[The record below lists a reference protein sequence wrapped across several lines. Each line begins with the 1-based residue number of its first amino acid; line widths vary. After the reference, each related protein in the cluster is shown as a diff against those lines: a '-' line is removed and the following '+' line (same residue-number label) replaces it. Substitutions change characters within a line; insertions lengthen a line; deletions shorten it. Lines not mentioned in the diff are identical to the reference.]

1 MKRIFYSLLGLFVV
15 TAFTLLSL
23 SIATKY
29 KFGNLFIFAIL
40 VAAGLLLGDVIKD
53 FVEGN

>member
-1 MKRIFYSLLGLFVV
+1 MKRIFYSLLGLFAV

-29 KFGNLFIFAIL
+29 EFGNLFIFAIL

-53 FVEGN
+53 FVEGK

>member
-29 KFGNLFIFAIL
+29 EFGNLFIFAIL
-40 VAAGLLLGDVIKD
+40 AAAGILLGDVIKE
-53 FVEGN
+53 FMEGK

>member
-29 KFGNLFIFAIL
+29 EFGNLFIFVIL
-40 VAAGLLLGDVIKD
+40 AAAGILLGDVIKE
-53 FVEGN
+53 FMEGK